1 VPEKTMA
8 DWKNDQKNFLQIGR
22 VGRQSRKRPTPVV
35 GWKPYGKRQIMNI
48 TKTFFRTIVLLG
60 FAVGTV
66 GDIIDLFRNL
76 ILPSDLQ
83 GYYIHHPSL
92 RFHISPLAL
101 LLLELGVVAF
111 NMTIII
117 GLLMFWKPARVL
129 TLVSCSMDVVAA
141 SLINPI
147 IEPGGV
153 IALDYLSMLLT
164 GVIIGLIYF
173 SPANEF
179 FQKRPPTATVP
190 Q

>member
-1 VPEKTMA
+1 
-8 DWKNDQKNFLQIGR
+8 
-22 VGRQSRKRPTPVV
+22 
-35 GWKPYGKRQIMNI
+35 MNI

-66 GDIIDLFRNL
+66 GDIIDLFKNL

-101 LLLELGVVAF
+101 LLLELGAVAF

-129 TLVSCSMDVVAA
+129 TLVSCGMDVVAA

-153 IALDYLSMLLT
+153 IALDYLSMILT

-173 SPANEF
+173 SPVNEF
-179 FQKRPPTATVP
+179 FQKRPPRPLSLDDEP
-190 Q
+190 QK